1 VHKNHVFILAGTE
14 KVQSGTREGVVKI
27 KLKRQ
32 GPENL
37 TENLQDEYEKLT
49 D

>member
-1 VHKNHVFILAGTE
+1 MHKNHVFILAGTE
-14 KVQSGTREGVVKI
+14 KVQSETREGVVKL

-32 GPENL
+32 GPVNL
-37 TENLQDEYEKLT
+37 IEILQDEYEKLT